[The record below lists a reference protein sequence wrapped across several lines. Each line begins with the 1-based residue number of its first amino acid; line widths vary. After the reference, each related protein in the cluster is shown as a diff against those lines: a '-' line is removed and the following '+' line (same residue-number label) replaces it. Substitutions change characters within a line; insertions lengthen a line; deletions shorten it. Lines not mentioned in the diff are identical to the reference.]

1 MAANI
6 LFAACL
12 VATSTLGQ
20 NLSQTVIDQQNE
32 NFRKSWNTDLI
43 WTFDQ
48 LPTEGTVPEYRVPY
62 SGNIYLDRQGGT
74 VDALRKYDQTFHAG
88 DLKATRHEQW
98 DTTAY
103 QKTYYRTRRVGLF
116 GSTSVPVRATPHWH
130 GHCNGWSAASI
141 RHAEP
146 QNPVVRDG
154 VTFTPADIKGLLA
167 ELYMY
172 QDTLNI
178 GGEYGEVHAAELHVA
193 LANWIGRFSHPIAM
207 EADPGKEKWN
217 YPVYGY
223 ASSFHRQGNRV
234 EVRTNIRYAY
244 FSEKELDK
252 SPRLSKTKYFHYQ
265 LNLNQ
270 NGDIVGGS
278 YYRDSTRIDLLW
290 LPIAPVSPGLKG
302 NERGNPHV
310 DVDKVLAIWRESVP
324 DELVAKWIRFHDAHD
339 VPGEQSAPE
348 TLVAGNDPA
357 TEEMPSERPSGEP
370 SSEPRN
376 ENVPVSPPS
385 PLLNNSLLGTAETD
399 VDR

>member
-1 MAANI
+1 MAANL

-12 VATSTLGQ
+12 VAASSLGQ
-20 NLSQTVIDQQNE
+20 NLSQTVIDEQNE

-43 WTFDQ
+43 WTFDK

-62 SGNIYLDRQGGT
+62 SGNIYLDRRGGT
-74 VDALRKYDQTFHAG
+74 VNSLRKYDQAFHAG

-103 QKTYYRTRRVGLF
+103 QKTYYQTRRVGRF
-116 GSTSVPVRATPHWH
+116 GSTRVPVRVTPHWH

-146 QNPVVRDG
+146 QNAVVKDG
-154 VTFTPADIKGLLA
+154 VTFTPTDIKGLLA

-172 QDTLNI
+172 QDTLNV
-178 GGEYGEVHAAELHVA
+178 GGEYGEVHPAELHVA
-193 LANWIGRFSHPIAM
+193 LANWIGRFSHPLAM

-223 ASSFHRQGNRV
+223 ASSFNRQGNRV
-234 EVRTNIRYAY
+234 EVKTNIRYAY
-244 FSEKELDK
+244 FTEKELDQ
-252 SPRLSKTKYFHYQ
+252 SPRISKTKYFHYQ

-270 NGDIVGGS
+270 NGDIVGGA

-290 LPIAPVSPGLKG
+290 LPVHPVGPGQKG

-310 DVDKVLAIWRESVP
+310 DVDRILAIWRASVP
-324 DELVAKWIRFHDAHD
+324 EELVAKWVRFHDRQD
-339 VPGEQSAPE
+339 LPGSQPDAEIM
-348 TLVAGNDPA
+348 VAGNQA
-357 TEEMPSERPSGEP
+357 NAEEMPTELPGSESGVEDDTAP
-370 SSEPRN
+370 PLTPRAN
-376 ENVPVSPPS
+376 D
-385 PLLNNSLLGTAETD
+385 SLLGTSEAEAN
-399 VDR
+399 R